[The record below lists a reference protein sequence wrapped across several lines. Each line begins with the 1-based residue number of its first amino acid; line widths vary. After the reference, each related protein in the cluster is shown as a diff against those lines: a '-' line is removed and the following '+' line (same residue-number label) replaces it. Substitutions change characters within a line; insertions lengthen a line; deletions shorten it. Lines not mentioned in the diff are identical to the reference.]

1 MALIQAI
8 VSLITQTVGRI
19 LSALLDWAVVSL
31 FGRVT
36 GNRKLFLWGMM
47 AAAAAWPV
55 LLLGIVAPKAALFFF
70 AFVPLSSSVPPG
82 LVRSIW
88 LAVAVLVPIAV
99 GVTVAAQSESGR
111 REGIAKSIL
120 RGFPITVGLA
130 LAFLILLVTVPAL
143 RVASV
148 LRGR

>member
-55 LLLGIVAPKAALFFF
+55 LLLGIVAPRGHREEPSPWISDHRGALGR
-70 AFVPLSSSVPPG
+70 VPDHAGHGADPARRV
-82 LVRSIW
+82 
-88 LAVAVLVPIAV
+88 
-99 GVTVAAQSESGR
+99 VAAR
-111 REGIAKSIL
+111 TPRHV
-120 RGFPITVGLA
+120 R
-130 LAFLILLVTVPAL
+130 PAGDD
-143 RVASV
+143 R
-148 LRGR
+148 

>member
-55 LLLGIVAPKAALFFF
+55 LLLGVVAPKAALWVFNGYGAVVKKKNGLYISGLGRTKNL
-70 AFVPLSSSVPPG
+70 AFKDARQRAHDSTA
-82 LVRSIW
+82 RSIAW
-88 LAVAVLVPIAV
+88 VF
-99 GVTVAAQSESGR
+99 SGY
-111 REGIAKSIL
+111 S
-120 RGFPITVGLA
+120 
-130 LAFLILLVTVPAL
+130 
-143 RVASV
+143 
-148 LRGR
+148 